1 MLSIIIP
8 TLNEEQHIEKL
19 LHQLEAQKSLSFEI
33 IVSDGGSA
41 DATLKIAK
49 NMGAII
55 VSGEPGR
62 GRQLN
67 KGTLYAKGEY
77 FLFLHADSEIEDQ
90 FQLKNAQDFME
101 GLIHPSAGH
110 FKINFFCEDPRVKKF
125 LSFLSGSRSSIGREP
140 FLAIKASL
148 FQGKIL
154 TRLGAS
160 QRNLGSLKIRNLPSA
175 FLK

>member
-62 GRQLN
+62 GCSDRRLPGDQGLAGGLCRQDP
-67 KGTLYAKGEY
+67 AI
-77 FLFLHADSEIEDQ
+77 D
-90 FQLKNAQDFME
+90 
-101 GLIHPSAGH
+101 AG
-110 FKINFFCEDPRVKKF
+110 C
-125 LSFLSGSRSSIGREP
+125 
-140 FLAIKASL
+140 
-148 FQGKIL
+148 
-154 TRLGAS
+154 
-160 QRNLGSLKIRNLPSA
+160 
-175 FLK
+175 

>member
-55 VSGEPGR
+55 VSGLWVGGGLVR
-62 GRQLN
+62 
-67 KGTLYAKGEY
+67 LYIY
-77 FLFLHADSEIEDQ
+77 I
-90 FQLKNAQDFME
+90 
-101 GLIHPSAGH
+101 
-110 FKINFFCEDPRVKKF
+110 
-125 LSFLSGSRSSIGREP
+125 SSV
-140 FLAIKASL
+140 S
-148 FQGKIL
+148 
-154 TRLGAS
+154 S
-160 QRNLGSLKIRNLPSA
+160 V
-175 FLK
+175 

>member
-77 FLFLHADSEIEDQ
+77 FF
-90 FQLKNAQDFME
+90 F
-101 GLIHPSAGH
+101 SARRQR
-110 FKINFFCEDPRVKKF
+110 DRRSVPVKKRSRF
-125 LSFLSGSRSSIGREP
+125 YGRVDTSLSGA
-140 FLAIKASL
+140 L
-148 FQGKIL
+148 
-154 TRLGAS
+154 
-160 QRNLGSLKIRNLPSA
+160 
-175 FLK
+175 